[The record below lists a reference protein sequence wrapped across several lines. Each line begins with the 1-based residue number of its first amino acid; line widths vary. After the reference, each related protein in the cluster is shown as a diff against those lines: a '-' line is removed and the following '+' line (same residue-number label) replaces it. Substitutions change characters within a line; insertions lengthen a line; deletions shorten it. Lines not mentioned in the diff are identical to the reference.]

1 MQKDEKIIGGARN
14 GGRQTSR
21 SAVLAPF
28 ALSVVLVVLDQVAK
42 AIVLRTIPA
51 ESIGLRLMNDFLW
64 IVNTRNLGIA
74 FSIGDTLSQVVRI
87 GLFIVLPILF
97 LVIAIVYCFRSR
109 TLTTF
114 QRWAIAIIVGGGI
127 GNLIDR
133 VFRPEGVVDFLSFAM
148 YGFLGYDR
156 FPTFNL
162 ADASVT
168 VGAILLII
176 SGFFSE
182 KRSDSGDADTDS
194 EGKEGK
200 EDVEKN

>member
-1 MQKDEKIIGGARN
+1 MQKDEKVFGGAGN
-14 GGRQTSR
+14 GDRQTPR
-21 SAVLAPF
+21 SAVLMPF
-28 ALSVVLVVLDQVAK
+28 ALSVVLVVLDQVSK
-42 AIVLRTIPA
+42 AIILRTIPE
-51 ESIGLRLMNDFLW
+51 ESIGLRLANDFLW

-87 GLFIVLPILF
+87 GLFIVLPIIF
-97 LVIAIVYCFRSR
+97 LVIAIVYCFKSR

-114 QRWAIAIIVGGGI
+114 QRWAIATIVGGGI

-133 VFRPEGVVDFLSFAM
+133 IFRPEGVVDFLSFAM

-182 KRSDSGDADTDS
+182 RRDDSGDLGNTR

-200 EDVEKN
+200 NDVEKN